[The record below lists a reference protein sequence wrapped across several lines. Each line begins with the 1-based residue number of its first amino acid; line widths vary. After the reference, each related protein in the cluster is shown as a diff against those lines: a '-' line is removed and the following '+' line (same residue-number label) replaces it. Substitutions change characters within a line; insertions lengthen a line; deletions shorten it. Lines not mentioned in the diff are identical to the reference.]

1 MTCCHQVGM
10 GDIRNEDSRPVFSGV
25 IVRHCDV
32 CFLLDGDTRP
42 KETRYCKLCDAF
54 MCERCAM
61 SKWRRTMAAFSRK
74 FSSKLK
80 GNSNAILR

>member
-10 GDIRNEDSRPVFSGV
+10 GDVRNDASHPVYPGI

-32 CFLLDGDTRP
+32 CFLLDGNTQP

-54 MCERCAM
+54 MCEPCRT
-61 SKWRRTMAAFSRK
+61 SYFRRALAAFSRK
-74 FSSKLK
+74 FSRKLK
-80 GNSNAILR
+80 GQTV